1 MLPVLSLSDAG
12 LRYILSCKILRA
24 KMMRDILTLLQDG
37 KFHSGEALGDALGV
51 SRAAVW
57 KRLKQLEKQG
67 LVLDAVTGKGY
78 RLPSD
83 TVLLDSRLIH
93 SCLDAFI
100 QSRIALVVLHSAEST
115 NDSVLLQL
123 NNPEPIQICIAE
135 HQTAGRGRRDRA
147 WVSPLG
153 ANIYFSMLWR
163 FDSGLS
169 GLDGL
174 SLVVGLTVLE
184 TLRQMGAEDLE
195 LKWPND
201 ILYRGQKLAGILLE
215 INGDPNGECQV
226 VIGIGINVKLRQASL
241 DAITQPVTD
250 LCHVMGRSVDKNQ
263 IIGELIKYLVNYL
276 DQFQVQGFAPFR
288 KRWQAFDAYA
298 GKNVRLITGG
308 KEITGV
314 AVGINEQGGLRLER
328 DGEIKSFLG
337 GEVSLRPYE
346 NS

>member
-1 MLPVLSLSDAG
+1 MQS
-12 LRYILSCKILRA
+12 
-24 KMMRDILTLLQDG
+24 ILTLLQDG

-51 SRAAVW
+51 SRAVVW

-78 RLPSD
+78 RLSGN
-83 TVLLDSRLIH
+83 TVLLDSPLIY
-93 SCLDAFI
+93 SYLNASI

-135 HQTAGRGRRDRA
+135 HQTAGRGRRGKV

-174 SLVVGLTVLE
+174 SLVVGLAVLE
-184 TLRQMGAEDLE
+184 ALKLMGAEGLE

-201 ILYRGQKLAGILLE
+201 LLCRGRKLAGILLE
-215 INGDPNGECQV
+215 ISGDPNGECQV
-226 VIGIGINVKLRQASL
+226 VIGIGINVRLHQVQL
-241 DAITQPVTD
+241 DAITQPATD
-250 LCHVMGRSVDKNQ
+250 LCNVMGRSVDKNQ
-263 IIGELIKYLVNYL
+263 VVGELIKYLVSYL
-276 DQFQVQGFAPFR
+276 DQFETLGFPPFR
-288 KRWQAFDAYA
+288 ERWQTYDAYA
-298 GKNVRLITGG
+298 GKAICLMTGVR
-308 KEITGV
+308 EITGI
-314 AVGINEQGGLRLER
+314 AVGVNDQGALLLKR
-328 DGEIKSFLG
+328 DGKIQPFSG